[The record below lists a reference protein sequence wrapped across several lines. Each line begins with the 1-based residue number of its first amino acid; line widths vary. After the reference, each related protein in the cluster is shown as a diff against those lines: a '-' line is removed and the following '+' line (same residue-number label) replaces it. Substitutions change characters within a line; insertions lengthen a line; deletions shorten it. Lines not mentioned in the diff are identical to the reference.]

1 VYDYITANKQLFKI
15 NSQVRDYDIIYGK
28 LEKYSSEP
36 VYTELTEALKK
47 RRNAKLR
54 KARIIAL
61 SLRKLPL
68 PKVDED
74 HIANKKLQEIQQS
87 RNQI

>member
-47 RRNAKLR
+47 GGMQN
-54 KARIIAL
+54 
-61 SLRKLPL
+61 
-68 PKVDED
+68 
-74 HIANKKLQEIQQS
+74 LQEILHYH
-87 RNQI
+87 